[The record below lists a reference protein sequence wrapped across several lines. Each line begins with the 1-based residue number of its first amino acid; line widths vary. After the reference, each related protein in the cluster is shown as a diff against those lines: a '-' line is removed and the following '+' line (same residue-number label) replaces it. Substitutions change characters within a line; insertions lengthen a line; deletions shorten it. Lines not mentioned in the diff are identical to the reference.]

1 MKALTEHVP
10 FTCSSVY
17 ELFIKVL
24 GTMGGRRVRGA
35 SVTGTVMTV
44 PGLISERRLLIGD
57 LTRVAEVSNAWHC
70 LAMRA
75 GPFFSLS
82 SLCLSFAF
90 SSTVSLNL
98 N

>member
-1 MKALTEHVP
+1 MP
-10 FTCSSVY
+10 FTCSYPY

-44 PGLISERRLLIGD
+44 SGLVSKRHSLIGD
-57 LTRVAEVSNAWHC
+57 LTRVAEVSDAWNC
-70 LAMRA
+70 LAMRVE
-75 GPFFSLS
+75 PLFFCS
-82 SLCLSFAF
+82 AAA
-90 SSTVSLNL
+90 SLNP